1 MLKLFL
7 YFLYVMPLTIFNAY
21 GNKSLE
27 DTCKKTPDDPLC
39 IEEQKRKEEQK
50 QITAQQTVK
59 FTNLSSC
66 LKQKKTEA
74 GVSEDAKPTSD
85 MVRQCLALTQQ

>member
-1 MLKLFL
+1 MLKLLL
-7 YFLYVMPLTIFNAY
+7 YFLYVMPLTFFNAC

-50 QITAQQTVK
+50 QINAQQTVK
-59 FTNLSSC
+59 FTNLSTC
-66 LKQKKTEA
+66 LKQKKSEA
-74 GVSEDAKPTSD
+74 GISEDAKPTSD
-85 MVRQCLALTQQ
+85 MVRQCLALTKQ